1 MNSIVNILNRGAGK
15 NIFSAGIR
23 SGLLAIFILCPVCG
37 KSAGM
42 KSYADV
48 SRKTTVSLSQ
58 MAERYAFRSLTVRG
72 KQITLLT
79 KFNTILLEG
88 DSRKA
93 TFNGVNIWL
102 NGPITRRWGSW
113 HILQADIDRV
123 ILPLINPN
131 NALASEESQI
141 VALDPG
147 HGGEDQGA
155 HSRSG
160 IIEKKMTLELARKVR
175 AILLQYR
182 IDARL
187 TRNGDQ
193 QLELEDRTNRARSWK
208 SSVFVSIHLNSAES
222 SDPAGIETHVLPPAG
237 YSSTANNSLGVYDQV
252 SYQANQHDRA
262 NTVLGFLLQ
271 RSLLKHTRSEDRGVR
286 RSRFVVL
293 KNINC
298 PAALVECGFL
308 SNRAEANKLLNPG
321 YLDNVARGIAEG
333 IMSYLNGVKRANQA
347 NP

>member
-1 MNSIVNILNRGAGK
+1 MNSIVNILNRGAVM
-15 NIFSAGIR
+15 NISAAGIR
-23 SGLLAIFILCPVCG
+23 AGLLAIFLLCPVCG

-48 SRKTTVSLSQ
+48 SRKTTISLSQ
-58 MAERYAFRSLTVRG
+58 MAKRYAFRSLTVRG

-79 KFNTILLEG
+79 RFDTILLEG
-88 DSRKA
+88 DSRRA

-113 HILQADIDRV
+113 HILQVDIDRV
-123 ILPLINPN
+123 ILPLIDPN
-131 NALASEESQI
+131 NALASEESRI

-147 HGGEDQGA
+147 HGGKDQGA
-155 HSRSG
+155 RSRSG

-182 IDARL
+182 VDARL

-193 QLELEDRTNRARSWK
+193 QLELESRTNRARSWK
-208 SSVFVSIHLNSAES
+208 SSLFVSIHLNSAES
-222 SDPAGIETHVLPPAG
+222 SSPAGIETHVLPPAG

-262 NTVLGFLLQ
+262 NTVLGFRLQ
-271 RSLLKHTRSEDRGVR
+271 RSLLKHTHSEDRGVR

-308 SNRAEANKLLNPG
+308 SNRAEANKLLNSS

-333 IMSYLNGVKRANQA
+333 IMSYLNGVKRANRA